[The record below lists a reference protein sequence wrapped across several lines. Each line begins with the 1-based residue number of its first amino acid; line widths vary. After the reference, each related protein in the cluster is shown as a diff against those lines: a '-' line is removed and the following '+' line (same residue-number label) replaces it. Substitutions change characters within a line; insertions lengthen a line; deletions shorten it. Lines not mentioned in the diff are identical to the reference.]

1 MLFKEAHLKFLNY
14 LEVIKNKSEKT
25 VEQYDR
31 HLKKFADFIIEK
43 NNIKLDNFK
52 VHNITLEITENFRSF
67 LYEKNRSI
75 SIKTANAY
83 MITIRSFLKF
93 LEKKWIKSMSATA
106 IDLMKADER
115 HVEFLSNDELE
126 RLFSKPNTNTLIW
139 TRDLAIMEC
148 IYSTWLRISELTNL
162 NIKDINLKRREFAVK
177 WKWRKIR
184 VVYLTKKAAK
194 LISNYIEKRKD
205 HMSPL
210 FIRHNI
216 KLENIDA
223 LNDEKTRLS
232 RFFITNMVKKYAMEA
247 FILKNISAH
256 TLRHSFATTLLE
268 KWADLRAI
276 QEMLWH
282 ASITT
287 TQVYTHVT
295 NKKLKEV
302 HNKFME

>member
-1 MLFKEAHLKFLNY
+1 MKLKEAHLKFLNY
-14 LEVIKNKSEKT
+14 LEVIKNNSERT

-31 HLKKFADFIIEK
+31 HLRKFEDFILEK
-43 NNIKLDNFK
+43 KWDL
-52 VHNITLEITENFRSF
+52 ENFDIEDISLDLAEEFRTY
-67 LYEKNRSI
+67 LYEKRKNI

-93 LEKKWIKSMSATA
+93 LEKKWYKSLSATS
-106 IDLMKADER
+106 IDLIKAEDR
-115 HVEFLSNDELE
+115 HVEYLTPEELD
-126 RLFSKPNTNTLIW
+126 RLFSAPDINTIIW
-139 TRDLAIMEC
+139 VRDLAIMKC

-162 NIKDINLKRREFAVK
+162 NIRDIDLKRKEFAVR

-184 VVYLTKKAAK
+184 VVYLTDESAETIK
-194 LISNYIEKRKD
+194 NYLDKRND
-205 HMSPL
+205 SFSPL

-216 KLENIDA
+216 KKENT
-223 LNDEKTRLS
+223 LLFNDEEMRLT
-232 RFFITNMVKKYAMEA
+232 RFFITWMVKKYALKA
-247 FILKNISAH
+247 YILKDISAH
-256 TLRHSFATTLLE
+256 TLRHSFATTLLSN
-268 KWADLRAI
+268 WADIRAI

-302 HNKFME
+302 HNKFFK